1 MSTSQIRR
9 SPRGGASFEVDQQI
23 ELAQQ
28 LYGTNEAVA
37 RAGYRG
43 TTRPPTR
50 PSPRDPLAI
59 AHDLYAAAEHLAD
72 MAEDYAAGV
81 YDQRALSS
89 TDALL
94 VGCGRLVL
102 ELRQRGEVRA

>member
-1 MSTSQIRR
+1 MNVLQTRQRPAGTGREVETTMRTRR
-9 SPRGGASFEVDQQI
+9 E
-23 ELAQQ
+23 
-28 LYGTNEAVA
+28 
-37 RAGYRG
+37 GYHG
-43 TTRPPTR
+43 ITVPTVP
-50 PSPRDPLAI
+50 PSPRNPLAI

-102 ELRQRGEVRA
+102 ELRQRGEVRP